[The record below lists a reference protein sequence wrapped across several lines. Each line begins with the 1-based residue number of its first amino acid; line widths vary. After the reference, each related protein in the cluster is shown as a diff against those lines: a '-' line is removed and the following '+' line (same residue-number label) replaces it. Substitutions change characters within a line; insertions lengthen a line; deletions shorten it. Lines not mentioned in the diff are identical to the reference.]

1 MAAFRYRAHT
11 GRVTET
17 FDRSRL
23 AIDNAPKIRA
33 NAIAPALIHSVA
45 GAALIEHALTSL
57 SILGEGRGGD
67 GKTRQQGG
75 RKDKATH
82 LSRLPKDERATHR
95 IMTTS
100 AAEIRHDANG
110 RLWQTRK
117 GSCRAH
123 FRAFTFL
130 Q

>member
-1 MAAFRYRAHT
+1 MAALRYRPHT
-11 GRVTET
+11 GRIAET

-23 AIDNAPKIRA
+23 AIDNAPKIWA
-33 NAIAPALIHSVA
+33 NAIAPALIRIVA
-45 GAALIEHALTSL
+45 GAALVEHALPSL
-57 SILGEGRGGD
+57 SILGKGWCGD

-82 LSRLPKDERATHR
+82 LSRLLKDERATRR
-95 IMTTS
+95 IIATS

-117 GSCRAH
+117 GSCRPH
-123 FRAFTFL
+123 FRAFIFL